1 MGITVAVCLDDEGG
15 MTFFG
20 RRQSRDRV
28 LIDELCN
35 STDGQIYINEFSRI
49 LFKDHTDRVTVSDN
63 PLDNCPDGGLA
74 FIENLPLL
82 PHIDRISRLIVYKW
96 NRLYPYDV
104 RIDLNLGDFGVLS
117 HGDFVGSSHE
127 KITKLTLV
135 RKKNN
140 EK

>member
-28 LIDELCN
+28 LIDELCD
-35 STDGQIYINEFSRI
+35 STDGPIYIGEFSKM
-49 LFKDHTDRVTVSDN
+49 LFKDHADKVCVSDN
-63 PLDNCPDGGLA
+63 PLDDCPDGGFA

-82 PHIDRISRLIVYKW
+82 PYVDRISRLIIYKW

-104 RIDLNLGDFGVLS
+104 KIDLNLGSFAVLS
-117 HGDFVGSSHE
+117 HEDFVGSSHD

-135 RKKNN
+135 RKK
-140 EK
+140 K